1 MLIWYCTTTAFKKHL
16 RWLTILSLSTVVCSQ
31 LTGVPT
37 LLFLWPS
44 SALEKRLCCSLWQPG
59 CMWLSVS
66 SASTFSWVTQRP
78 KKQKI
83 TVKHPSS
90 QLSSSERSRL
100 HLLIWLH
107 CLALLPGSYFMFS
120 TGHSSVRG
128 WDASYKSF
136 LLILCYS
143 VQTPKNLG

>member
-78 KKQKI
+78 KKAKNHCKAPFLSVIFQWK
-83 TVKHPSS
+83 VKTASS
-90 QLSSSERSRL
+90 HLIALSGSSTRQLFHVFNRPFLSQRMRCKLQILPVDPLLFSSDS
-100 HLLIWLH
+100 
-107 CLALLPGSYFMFS
+107 
-120 TGHSSVRG
+120 
-128 WDASYKSF
+128 
-136 LLILCYS
+136 
-143 VQTPKNLG
+143 